1 MTSEF
6 SGMTL
11 IAGCGV
17 SGRAAARL
25 AARLGIPFALLDEQ
39 DNDSL
44 RAFAASLPKTP
55 EAVYF
60 GFRAQD
66 GLPRFERTVLS
77 PGFRAGNPVR
87 TKLAEVSG
95 RLVSELE
102 FALGSCGKPFVGIT
116 GTNGK
121 TTTTELTAKL
131 FRAAGVRAC
140 ACGNNGYAMSD
151 AAIDCLD
158 GKLDLPVVE
167 ISSFQLEIMPVPH
180 PAAAAVL
187 NLASDHIDRHGSM
200 EAYAAAKFKL
210 LGDPAS
216 ACVVNALVLNRFK
229 PAGPGQRLYTFSANP
244 PADFTLQ
251 NCFLSFRGHSIISV
265 EKLGL
270 KGVHNLEN
278 ALAALA
284 LLASVQG
291 EDAVFDSAVIDA
303 LAKFESGP
311 HRLEHFLSEADVQY
325 INDSKAT
332 NPHAVN
338 AALAAVGGDRNVV
351 ILLGGLDKAMD
362 FEELAP
368 SLKYL
373 KHAVVFGSC
382 GQKIAAYLGKNSVP
396 FSMCETF
403 PQAVEKAVAAASS
416 GDIVLLSPAT
426 ASMDMFRDYKDRGDQ
441 FKSLCRK
448 FATQKIIRMEQT
460 AKQRV

>member
-1 MTSEF
+1 MTNEF

-55 EAVYF
+55 KALYF

-66 GLPRFERTVLS
+66 ALPRFERTVLS
-77 PGFRAGNPVR
+77 PGFRTGNPVR
-87 TKLAEVSG
+87 AKLAEVSD
-95 RLVSELE
+95 RLVGELE
-102 FALGSCGKPFVGIT
+102 FALESCGKNFVGIT

-121 TTTTELTAKL
+121 TTTTELTAEL

-210 LGDPAS
+210 LGDPRAV
-216 ACVVNALVLNRFK
+216 CVVNSLILDRFK
-229 PAGPGQRLYTFSANP
+229 PPAPGQKLYTFSANL
-244 PADFTLQ
+244 PADFTLRDGV
-251 NCFLSFRGHSIISV
+251 LVFRGKPVMPSAS
-265 EKLGL
+265 LAL

-284 LLASVQG
+284 LLAAVQG
-291 EDAVFDSAVIDA
+291 EDAVFDPAVSDA

-311 HRLEHFLSEADVQY
+311 HRLERFLTADGVQY

-338 AALAAVGGDRNVV
+338 AALAAVGGNHNVV
-351 ILLGGLDKAMD
+351 ILLGGLDKDMD
-362 FEELAP
+362 FGELAP

-373 KHAVVFGSC
+373 KRAVVFGSC
-382 GQKIAAYLGKNSVP
+382 GQKIAAYLEKNAVP
-396 FSMCETF
+396 FSMCAAF
-403 PQAVEKAVAAASS
+403 PEAVEKAVAAASS
-416 GDIVLLSPAT
+416 GDVVLLSPAT
-426 ASMDMFRDYKDRGDQ
+426 ASMDMFRDYRDRGDQ
-441 FKSLCRK
+441 FKDLCRK
-448 FATQKIIRMEQT
+448 FALPEDAAMEQT
-460 AKQRV
+460 AKPLV

>member
-1 MTSEF
+1 MTSDCY
-6 SGMTL
+6 GTTL
-11 IAGCGV
+11 VAGCGV

-44 RAFAASLPKTP
+44 REFADSLPKRP

-60 GFRAQD
+60 GFRPKD
-66 GLPRFERTVLS
+66 DLPRFGRTILS

-87 TKLAEVSG
+87 KKLAEVSG
-95 RLVSELE
+95 QLVSELE
-102 FALGSCGKPFVGIT
+102 FALDSCGKPFVGIT

-121 TTTTELTAKL
+121 TTTTELTAEL

-180 PAAAAVL
+180 PVAAAVL

-210 LGDPAS
+210 TGDPSA
-216 ACVVNALVLNRFK
+216 ACVVNALIRDRFR
-229 PAGPGQRLYTFSANP
+229 PADGQRCYTFSAGL
-244 PADFTLQ
+244 PADFAEKDSVLT
-251 NCFLSFRGHSIISV
+251 FRGRAVISA
-265 EKLGL
+265 EKLAL

-284 LLASVQG
+284 LLAAVRG
-291 EDAVFDSAVIDA
+291 EDAPFDPAVTDA

-311 HRLEHFLSEADVQY
+311 HRLERFLTANGVQY

-338 AALAAVGGDRNVV
+338 AALAAVGGDHNVV
-351 ILLGGLDKAMD
+351 ILLGGLDKDMD
-362 FEELAP
+362 FEELTP

-373 KHAVVFGSC
+373 RHAVVFGSC
-382 GQKIAAYLGKNSVP
+382 GPKIAGFLERNAVP
-396 FSMCETF
+396 FSRCEGF
-403 PQAVEKAVAAASS
+403 PDAVREAVLHARP
-416 GDIVLLSPAT
+416 GCVVLLSPAT
-426 ASMDMFRDYKDRGDQ
+426 ASMDMFRDYRDRGDQ
-441 FKSLCRK
+441 FKDLCRK
-448 FATQKIIRMEQT
+448 FALPADPGMEQT
-460 AKQRV
+460 AK

>member
-1 MTSEF
+1 MTDKPET
-6 SGMTL
+6 MTL

-44 RAFAASLPKTP
+44 RAFAASLPKQP

-66 GLPRFERTVLS
+66 ELPHFECTVLS

-87 TKLAEVSG
+87 AKLAEVSD
-95 RLVSELE
+95 RLVGELE
-102 FALGSCGKPFVGIT
+102 FALESCGKPFVGIT

-121 TTTTELTAKL
+121 TTTTELTAEL

-158 GKLDLPVVE
+158 GKLNLPVVE

-210 LGDPAS
+210 LGDPGAV
-216 ACVVNALVLNRFK
+216 CVVNALILDRFK
-229 PAGPGQRLYTFSANP
+229 PSAPGQKLYTFSANL
-244 PADFTLQ
+244 PADFTAQ
-251 NCFLSFRGHSIISV
+251 DGMLSFRGRAIV
-265 EKLGL
+265 TAERLAL

-291 EDAVFDSAVIDA
+291 EDAVFAPAVTDA

-311 HRLEHFLSEADVQY
+311 HRLERFLTSNGVQY

-338 AALAAVGGDRNVV
+338 AALASVGCDHNVV
-351 ILLGGLDKAMD
+351 ILLGGLDKDMD

-368 SLKYL
+368 SLKHL

-382 GQKIAAYLGKNSVP
+382 GQKIAAYLEQKSIP
-396 FSMCETF
+396 FSMCATF
-403 PQAVEKAVAAASS
+403 PEAVEKAVSAASS
-416 GDIVLLSPAT
+416 GDVVLLSPAT
-426 ASMDMFRDYKDRGDQ
+426 ASMDMFRDYRDRGDQ
-441 FKSLCRK
+441 FKALCRK
-448 FATQKIIRMEQT
+448 FAVPEKTDMEQT
-460 AKQRV
+460 AKPRV

>member
-1 MTSEF
+1 MKTEF
-6 SGMTL
+6 SGTLL

-25 AARLGIPFALLDEQ
+25 AARLGLPFALLDEQ

-44 RAFAASLPKTP
+44 RAFAASLPKQP
-55 EAVYF
+55 EAGYF

-66 GLPRFERTVLS
+66 ELPHFECTVLS

-87 TKLAEVSG
+87 AKLAAVSG

-121 TTTTELTAKL
+121 TTTTELTAEL

-210 LGDPAS
+210 LGDPA
-216 ACVVNALVLNRFK
+216 AVQVLNASIPARLRLA
-229 PAGPGQRLYTFSANP
+229 PAGDRLYTFSATL
-244 PADFTLQ
+244 PADFTVSDGV
-251 NCFLSFRGHSIISV
+251 LSFRGRPIV
-265 EKLGL
+265 PADKLAL
-270 KGVHNLEN
+270 KGVHNIEN
-278 ALAALA
+278 ALASLA
-284 LLASVQG
+284 LLAAVQG
-291 EDAVFDSAVIDA
+291 EDAAFLPAVADA
-303 LAKFESGP
+303 LASFESGP
-311 HRLEHFLSEADVQY
+311 HRLERFLTANGVQY

-338 AALAAVGGDRNVV
+338 AALEAVGGEHRVV
-351 ILLGGLDKAMD
+351 ILLGGLDKSMD
-362 FEELAP
+362 FGELDP
-368 SLKYL
+368 ELHRL

-382 GQKIAAYLGKNSVP
+382 GPSIAGYLKSRGVP
-396 FSMCETF
+396 FTSRGTF
-403 PQAVEKAVAAASS
+403 PDAVKTAVSLAAP
-416 GDIVLLSPAT
+416 GDTVLLSPAT
-426 ASMDMFRDYKDRGDQ
+426 ASMDMFRDYRDRGDQ
-441 FKSLCRK
+441 FKALCGK
-448 FATQKIIRMEQT
+448 FAASANSMEQT
-460 AKQRV
+460 AK

>member
-1 MTSEF
+1 MNDKPES
-6 SGMTL
+6 MIL

-25 AARLGIPFALLDEQ
+25 AARLDFPFALLDEQ

-44 RAFAASLPKTP
+44 RAFAASLAKPP

-60 GFRAQD
+60 GSRAQD
-66 GLPRFERTVLS
+66 ELPRFERTVLS

-87 TKLAEVSG
+87 EKLAAVSG
-95 RLVSELE
+95 RLLGELE
-102 FALGSCGKPFVGIT
+102 FALDSCGKPFVGIT

-121 TTTTELTAKL
+121 TTTTELTAEL

-180 PAAAAVL
+180 PAVAAVL

-200 EAYAAAKFKL
+200 DAYAAAKFKL
-210 LGDPAS
+210 LGAPET
-216 ACVVNALVLNRFK
+216 ACVVNSLILDRFRRST
-229 PAGPGQRLYTFSANP
+229 GPDRHLFTFSACA
-244 PADFTLQ
+244 PADFSVRDGALT
-251 NCFLSFRGHSIISV
+251 FRGRSIISIGS
-265 EKLGL
+265 LAL
-270 KGVHNLEN
+270 KGVHNQEN

-284 LLASVQG
+284 LLASVCG
-291 EDAVFDSAVIDA
+291 EDAVFSQAVTDA

-311 HRLEHFLSEADVQY
+311 HRLERFLNADGIQY

-338 AALAAVGGDRNVV
+338 AALAAAGGDHNVV

-382 GQKIAAYLGKNSVP
+382 GQKIAGFLEGNGVP
-396 FSMCETF
+396 FSMCGSF
-403 PQAVEKAVAAASS
+403 PEAVEKAVSCASS
-416 GDIVLLSPAT
+416 GDVVLLSPAT
-426 ASMDMFRDYKDRGDQ
+426 ASMDMFRDYRDRGDQ

-448 FATQKIIRMEQT
+448 FAVRKDTAMEQT
-460 AKQRV
+460 AK

>member
-1 MTSEF
+1 MTSQQKD
-6 SGMTL
+6 GTL
-11 IAGCGV
+11 LVAGCGV

-25 AARLGIPFALLDEQ
+25 AARLDIPFSLLDEQ

-44 RAFAASLPKTP
+44 RTFAASLPKQP
-55 EAVYF
+55 EKLYF

-66 GLPRFERTVLS
+66 ELPRFGRTVLS

-87 TKLAEVSG
+87 TKLAECSG
-95 RLVSELE
+95 RLMGELE
-102 FALGSCGKPFVGIT
+102 FALESCGRPFVGIT

-121 TTTTELTAKL
+121 TTTTELTAEL
-131 FRAAGVRAC
+131 FRAAGVQAC

-158 GKLDLPVVE
+158 GRLDLPVVE
-167 ISSFQLEIMPVPH
+167 TSSFQLEFMPVPH

-210 LGDPAS
+210 LGDPS
-216 ACVVNALVLNRFK
+216 AVCVVNANILDRFV
-229 PAGPGQRLYTFSANP
+229 PAPGQKFYTFSAGL
-244 PADFTLQ
+244 PADFSMLDGALVFHGKTL
-251 NCFLSFRGHSIISV
+251 LPAGD
-265 EKLGL
+265 LAL
-270 KGVHNLEN
+270 KGAHNLEN

-284 LLASVQG
+284 LLAAIKG
-291 EDAVFDSAVIDA
+291 EDAPFLPAVTGA
-303 LAKFESGP
+303 LTKFESGP
-311 HRLEHFLSEADVQY
+311 HRLERFLTADGVQY

-351 ILLGGLDKAMD
+351 ILLGGLDKDMD
-362 FEELAP
+362 FAELAP

-382 GQKIAAYLGKNSVP
+382 GQKIAGYLEKSAVP
-396 FSMCETF
+396 FSMCGSF
-403 PQAVEKAVAAASS
+403 QDAVGKAVSCAAA
-416 GDIVLLSPAT
+416 GDVVLLSPAT
-426 ASMDMFRDYKDRGDQ
+426 ASMDMFRDYRDRGDQ
-441 FKSLCRK
+441 FKDLCRK
-448 FATQKIIRMEQT
+448 FASARQSVEQT
-460 AKQRV
+460 AK

>member
-1 MTSEF
+1 MISELPV
-6 SGMTL
+6 MTL

-44 RAFAASLPKTP
+44 RTFATSLPKQP

-60 GFRAQD
+60 GFHAQD
-66 GLPRFERTVLS
+66 ELPHFERTVLS

-87 TKLAEVSG
+87 AKLAGVSG
-95 RLVSELE
+95 HLVSELE
-102 FALGSCGKPFVGIT
+102 FALGACGKPFVGIT

-121 TTTTELTAKL
+121 TTTTELAAEL

-200 EAYAAAKFKL
+200 DAYAAAKFKL
-210 LGDPAS
+210 LGDPAAS
-216 ACVVNALVLNRFK
+216 CVVNSLILDRFK
-229 PAGPGQRLYTFSANP
+229 PADPEQKLYTFSANP
-244 PADFTLQ
+244 PADFTMQ
-251 NCFLSFRGHSIISV
+251 NGFLSFRGHSIISV

-270 KGVHNLEN
+270 KGVHNIEN

-284 LLASVQG
+284 LLASVRG
-291 EDAVFDSAVIDA
+291 EDAVFDPAVTEA

-311 HRLEHFLSEADVQY
+311 HRLERFLSADGVQY

-338 AALAAVGGDRNVV
+338 AALAAVGGDHNVV

-368 SLKYL
+368 SLKHL

-382 GQKIAAYLGKNSVP
+382 GQKIAAYLEKKSVL

-403 PQAVEKAVAAASS
+403 PEAVEKAVAAASS

-441 FKSLCRK
+441 FKILCRK
-448 FATQKIIRMEQT
+448 FAERKKDSMEQT
-460 AKQRV
+460 AKPRV

>member
-1 MTSEF
+1 MTDTTN
-6 SGMTL
+6 GMTL

-44 RAFAASLPKTP
+44 RAFAASLPKPP

-60 GFRAQD
+60 GFHAQD
-66 GLPRFERTVLS
+66 TLPRFERTVLS

-87 TKLAEVSG
+87 AKLAGHSD
-95 RLVSELE
+95 RLLGELE
-102 FALGSCGKPFVGIT
+102 FALDSCGKPFVGIT

-121 TTTTELTAKL
+121 TTTTELTAEL
-131 FRAAGVRAC
+131 FRAAGIRAC

-158 GKLDLPVVE
+158 GKLDLPIVE
-167 ISSFQLEIMPVPH
+167 ISSFQLELMPVPH
-180 PAAAAVL
+180 PATAAVL

-200 EAYAAAKFKL
+200 DAYAAAKFKL
-210 LGDPAS
+210 LGDPA
-216 ACVVNALVLNRFK
+216 AVCVVNSCIRDRFH
-229 PAGPGQRLYTFSANP
+229 PAGAGQKLFTFSAGM
-244 PADFTLQ
+244 PADFSVRDGALA
-251 NCFLSFRGHSIISV
+251 FRGRPVIPV
-265 EKLGL
+265 EKLAL
-270 KGVHNLEN
+270 KGIHNQEN

-284 LLASVQG
+284 LLAAIRG
-291 EDAVFDSAVIDA
+291 EDVIFNPAVMDA

-311 HRLEHFLSEADVQY
+311 HRLERFLTADSVQY

-338 AALAAVGGDRNVV
+338 AALAAVGGNRNVV

-382 GQKIAAYLGKNSVP
+382 GQKIAAYLEKNAVP
-396 FSMCETF
+396 FSLCGSF
-403 PQAVEKAVAAASS
+403 PEAVGKAVSCASP
-416 GDIVLLSPAT
+416 GDVVLLSPAT

-441 FKSLCRK
+441 FKTLCRK
-448 FATQKIIRMEQT
+448 FATRKDTAMEQT
-460 AKQRV
+460 AK

>member
-1 MTSEF
+1 MTSDCN
-6 SGMTL
+6 GITTL
-11 IAGCGV
+11 VAGCGV

-44 RAFAASLPKTP
+44 REFADSLPKRP

-60 GFRAQD
+60 GFRAQND
-66 GLPRFERTVLS
+66 LPRFGRTVLS

-87 TKLAEVSG
+87 RKLAEVSG
-95 RLVSELE
+95 QLVSELE
-102 FALGSCGKPFVGIT
+102 FALDSCGKPFVGIT

-121 TTTTELTAKL
+121 TTTTELTAEL

-180 PAAAAVL
+180 PVAAAVL

-210 LGDPAS
+210 LGDPSA
-216 ACVVNALVLNRFK
+216 ACVVNELIRDRFR
-229 PAGPGQRLYTFSANP
+229 PAAGQKFYTFSAGL
-244 PADFTLQ
+244 PADFAVKDGIL
-251 NCFLSFRGHSIISV
+251 NFRDRAVIPA
-265 EKLGL
+265 EDLAL

-284 LLASVQG
+284 LLTAVRG
-291 EDAVFDSAVIDA
+291 EDAPFAPAVTDA
-303 LAKFESGP
+303 LARFESGP
-311 HRLEHFLSEADVQY
+311 HRLERFLTANGVQY
-325 INDSKAT
+325 VNDSKAT

-338 AALAAVGGDRNVV
+338 AALAAVGGDHNVV
-351 ILLGGLDKAMD
+351 ILLGGLDKDMD

-373 KHAVVFGSC
+373 RHAVVFGSC
-382 GQKIAAYLGKNSVP
+382 GPKIAGFLEKYAVP
-396 FSMCETF
+396 FSRCECF
-403 PQAVEKAVAAASS
+403 PDAVREAVLHAVPGSV
-416 GDIVLLSPAT
+416 VLLSPAT
-426 ASMDMFRDYKDRGDQ
+426 ASMDMFRDYRDRGDR
-441 FKSLCRK
+441 FKDLCRK
-448 FATQKIIRMEQT
+448 FALPADPCMEQT
-460 AKQRV
+460 AK

>member
-1 MTSEF
+1 MTEKP
-6 SGMTL
+6 GLTL

-44 RAFAASLPKTP
+44 RAFAASLPKPP

-66 GLPRFERTVLS
+66 DLPRFERTVLS
-77 PGFRAGNPVR
+77 PGFRAANPVR
-87 TKLAEVSG
+87 AKLEEVSG
-95 RLVSELE
+95 RLVGELE
-102 FALGSCGKPFVGIT
+102 FALGSCGRTFAGIT

-121 TTTTELTAKL
+121 TTTTELTAEL

-151 AAIDCLD
+151 ATIDCLD

-210 LGDPAS
+210 LGDPA
-216 ACVVNALVLNRFK
+216 AVCVVNALILDRFK
-229 PAGPGQRLYTFSANP
+229 PAPGQKLYTFSANM
-244 PADFTLQ
+244 PADFTVQ
-251 NCFLSFRGHSIISV
+251 DGSLSFRGRAVVPV
-265 EKLGL
+265 EKLAL

-284 LLASVQG
+284 LLAAVQG
-291 EDAVFDSAVIDA
+291 GDAPFDPAVMDA

-311 HRLEHFLSEADVQY
+311 HRLERFLTANGVQY

-338 AALAAVGGDRNVV
+338 AALAAVGGDRNVI
-351 ILLGGLDKAMD
+351 ILLGGLDKDMD
-362 FEELAP
+362 FGELAP
-368 SLKYL
+368 SLKHL
-373 KHAVVFGSC
+373 KRAIVFGSC
-382 GQKIAAYLGKNSVP
+382 SQKIAAYLERNAVP
-396 FSMCETF
+396 FSPCGTF
-403 PQAVEKAVAAASS
+403 PEAVETAVSCAVP
-416 GDIVLLSPAT
+416 GDVVLLSPAT
-426 ASMDMFRDYKDRGDQ
+426 ASMDMFRDYRDRGDQ

-448 FATQKIIRMEQT
+448 FAAPEKDDMEQN

>member
-11 IAGCGV
+11 VAGCGV

-44 RAFAASLPKTP
+44 RTFAASLPKRP
-55 EAVYF
+55 ESIYF

-66 GLPRFERTVLS
+66 ELPRFERTVLS

-87 TKLAEVSG
+87 AKLADVSA

-102 FALGSCGKPFVGIT
+102 FALDACGKPFVGIT

-151 AAIDCLD
+151 TAIDCLD

-167 ISSFQLEIMPVPH
+167 ISSFQLELMPVPH

-200 EAYAAAKFKL
+200 DAYAAAKFKL
-210 LGDPAS
+210 LGDPA
-216 ACVVNALVLNRFK
+216 AVCVVNALIRDRFK
-229 PAGPGQRLYTFSANP
+229 PAAPGQRLYTFSANL
-244 PADFTLQ
+244 PADFTVRDGAPA
-251 NCFLSFRGHSIISV
+251 FRGRTIV
-265 EKLGL
+265 PADRLAL
-270 KGVHNLEN
+270 KGIHNLEN

-284 LLASVQG
+284 LLAAVQG
-291 EDAVFDSAVIDA
+291 EDAVFEPAVADA

-311 HRLEHFLSEADVQY
+311 HRLERFLTANGVQY

-362 FEELAP
+362 FEELAS
-368 SLKYL
+368 SLKHL

-382 GQKIAAYLGKNSVP
+382 GRKIADFLEKNAMP

-403 PQAVEKAVAAASS
+403 PEAVEKAVACAGS
-416 GDIVLLSPAT
+416 GDVVLLSPAT
-426 ASMDMFRDYKDRGDQ
+426 ASMDMFRDYRDRGDQ
-441 FKSLCRK
+441 FKDLCRK
-448 FATQKIIRMEQT
+448 FSSGASSMEQT
-460 AKQRV
+460 AK

>member
-1 MTSEF
+1 MTSDCN
-6 SGMTL
+6 GATTL
-11 IAGCGV
+11 VAGCGV

-44 RAFAASLPKTP
+44 REFADSLPKRP

-66 GLPRFERTVLS
+66 DLPRFGRTVLS

-87 TKLAEVSG
+87 KKLAEVSG
-95 RLVSELE
+95 QLVSELD
-102 FALGSCGKPFVGIT
+102 FALDFCGRPFVGIT

-121 TTTTELTAKL
+121 TTTTELTAEL

-180 PAAAAVL
+180 PVAAVVL

-210 LGDPAS
+210 TGDPSA
-216 ACVVNALVLNRFK
+216 ACVVNALIRDRFR
-229 PAGPGQRLYTFSANP
+229 PAAGQKVYTFSAGL
-244 PADFTLQ
+244 PADFTVKDGILT
-251 NCFLSFRGHSIISV
+251 FRGRTVIPAAD
-265 EKLGL
+265 LAL

-284 LLASVQG
+284 LLAAVKG
-291 EDAVFDSAVIDA
+291 EDAPFDPAVTEA
-303 LAKFESGP
+303 LARFESGP
-311 HRLEHFLSEADVQY
+311 HRLERFLTADGVQY

-338 AALAAVGGDRNVV
+338 AALAAVGGDHNVV
-351 ILLGGLDKAMD
+351 ILLGGLDKDMD

-373 KHAVVFGSC
+373 RHAVVFGSC
-382 GQKIAAYLGKNSVP
+382 GPKIAGFLEKNVVP
-396 FSMCETF
+396 FSRCESF
-403 PQAVEKAVAAASS
+403 PDAVREAVLHACPGSV
-416 GDIVLLSPAT
+416 VLLSPAT
-426 ASMDMFRDYKDRGDQ
+426 ASMDMFRDYRDRGDR
-441 FKSLCRK
+441 FKDLCRK
-448 FATQKIIRMEQT
+448 FALPADPGMEQT
-460 AKQRV
+460 AK

>member
-1 MTSEF
+1 MINELA
-6 SGMTL
+6 GMTL
-11 IAGCGV
+11 VAGCGV

-44 RAFAASLPKTP
+44 RTFAASLPKQP

-66 GLPRFERTVLS
+66 ELPRFECTVLS

-87 TKLAEVSG
+87 TKLTEVSDH
-95 RLVSELE
+95 LVSELE
-102 FALGSCGKPFVGIT
+102 FALVACGKPFVGIT

-121 TTTTELTAKL
+121 TTTTELTAEL
-131 FRAAGVRAC
+131 FRAAGIRAC

-200 EAYAAAKFKL
+200 DAYAAAKFKL
-210 LGDPAS
+210 LGDPA
-216 ACVVNALVLNRFK
+216 AKCVVNSLILDRFQ
-229 PAGPGQRLYTFSANP
+229 PAGPEQKLYTFSANL
-244 PADFTLQ
+244 PADFTVRNGSL
-251 NCFLSFRGHSIISV
+251 CFRERSIIST
-265 EKLGL
+265 EKMAL
-270 KGVHNLEN
+270 KGVHNIEN

-284 LLASVQG
+284 LLASVRG
-291 EDAVFDSAVIDA
+291 EDAVFDPAVTEA

-311 HRLEHFLSEADVQY
+311 HRLERFLTADGVQY

-338 AALAAVGGDRNVV
+338 AALAAAGGDRNVV

-368 SLKYL
+368 SLKHL

-382 GQKIAAYLGKNSVP
+382 GQKIASYLEKNAVP
-396 FSMCETF
+396 LSMCETF
-403 PQAVEKAVAAASS
+403 PEAVEKAVAAASS
-416 GDIVLLSPAT
+416 GDVVLLSPAT
-426 ASMDMFRDYKDRGDQ
+426 ASMDMFRDYRDRGDQ

-448 FATQKIIRMEQT
+448 FAERKKDSMEQT
-460 AKQRV
+460 AKPRV

>member
-1 MTSEF
+1 MTSEP
-6 SGMTL
+6 GDGTIL
-11 IAGCGV
+11 VAGCGV
-17 SGRAAARL
+17 SGRAAAGL
-25 AARLGIPFALLDEQ
+25 AARLGLPFALLDEQ

-44 RAFAASLPKTP
+44 RAFAESLPKRP

-60 GFRAQD
+60 GFRPQNE
-66 GLPRFERTVLS
+66 LPRFARTVLS

-87 TKLAEVSG
+87 AKLAAVSG

-102 FALGSCGKPFVGIT
+102 FALEACGRPFVGIT

-121 TTTTELTAKL
+121 TTTTELTAEL
-131 FRAAGVRAC
+131 FRAAGTRAC

-158 GKLDLPVVE
+158 GKIDLPVVE

-210 LGDPAS
+210 LGDPSA
-216 ACVVNALVLNRFK
+216 ACVLNALVRDRFR
-229 PAGPGQRLYTFSANP
+229 PASDSQRIYTFSANP
-244 PADFTLQ
+244 PADFTVEDGILT
-251 NCFLSFRGHSIISV
+251 FRGRPVIPV
-265 EKLGL
+265 ANLGL
-270 KGVHNLEN
+270 KGAHNIEN

-284 LLASVQG
+284 LLAAVEG
-291 EDAVFDSAVIDA
+291 EDAPFLPAVKDA
-303 LAKFESGP
+303 LAGFRSGP
-311 HRLEHFLSEADVQY
+311 HRLERFLTAGGVQY

-351 ILLGGLDKAMD
+351 ILLGGLDKDMD
-362 FEELAP
+362 FAELAP
-368 SLKYL
+368 SLKHL
-373 KHAVVFGSC
+373 KHAVVFGAC
-382 GQKIAAYLGKNSVP
+382 GQKIASYLEKNGVP
-396 FSMCETF
+396 FSVSGSF
-403 PQAVEKAVAAASS
+403 PEAVENAVACASP

-426 ASMDMFRDYKDRGDQ
+426 ASMDMFRDYRDRGDR
-441 FKSLCRK
+441 FKELCLK
-448 FATQKIIRMEQT
+448 FAARKNSGMEQT
-460 AKQRV
+460 GK

>member
-1 MTSEF
+1 MTSEL

-44 RAFAASLPKTP
+44 RTFAASLPRQP
-55 EAVYF
+55 EAVFF

-66 GLPRFERTVLS
+66 ELPHFERTFLS

-87 TKLAEVSG
+87 AKLAEVSD
-95 RLVSELE
+95 RLVGELE

-121 TTTTELTAKL
+121 TTTTELTAEL

-210 LGDPAS
+210 LGDPA
-216 ACVVNALVLNRFK
+216 AKCVMNTLILDRFK
-229 PAGPGQRLYTFSANP
+229 PAGPEQKLYTFSANP
-244 PADFTLQ
+244 PADFTL
-251 NCFLSFRGHSIISV
+251 LDGSLTFRGRAIIPID
-265 EKLGL
+265 KLAL
-270 KGVHNLEN
+270 KGTHNLEN

-284 LLASVQG
+284 LLASVRG
-291 EDAVFDSAVIDA
+291 EDAVFDPAVTDA

-311 HRLEHFLSEADVQY
+311 HRLERFLTAGCVQY

-382 GQKIAAYLGKNSVP
+382 GQKIAAYLEKNSVP

-403 PQAVEKAVAAASS
+403 PEAVEKAVNAASS
-416 GDIVLLSPAT
+416 GDVVLLSPAT

-441 FKSLCRK
+441 FKDLCRK
-448 FATQKIIRMEQT
+448 FALPGDSSMEQT
-460 AKQRV
+460 AKVRV

>member
-1 MTSEF
+1 MTSEP

-39 DNDSL
+39 DNDSM
-44 RAFAASLPKTP
+44 RTFAASLPKQP
-55 EAVYF
+55 EAVFF

-66 GLPRFERTVLS
+66 TLPQFERTVLS

-87 TKLAEVSG
+87 AKLAEVSD
-95 RLVSELE
+95 RLVGELE
-102 FALGSCGKPFVGIT
+102 FALESCGKPFVGIT

-121 TTTTELTAKL
+121 TTTTELTAEL

-158 GKLDLPVVE
+158 GKLDLPIVE

-210 LGDPAS
+210 LGDPA
-216 ACVVNALVLNRFK
+216 AVCVVNSLILDRFQ
-229 PAGPGQRLYTFSANP
+229 PAAPGQKHYTFSANP
-244 PADFTLQ
+244 PADFTVQ
-251 NCFLSFRGHSIISV
+251 NGTLVFREKAIIPVDS
-265 EKLGL
+265 LAL

-291 EDAVFDSAVIDA
+291 EDAVFDPAVTDA

-311 HRLEHFLSEADVQY
+311 HRLERFLTADGVQY

-338 AALAAVGGDRNVV
+338 AALAAVGGEHNVV
-351 ILLGGLDKAMD
+351 ILLGGLDKDMD

-368 SLKYL
+368 SLKHL
-373 KHAVVFGSC
+373 RHAVVFGSC
-382 GQKIAAYLGKNSVP
+382 GQKIASYLEKNAIP
-396 FSMCETF
+396 FSMCAAF
-403 PQAVEKAVAAASS
+403 PDAVEKAVAAASS

-426 ASMDMFRDYKDRGDQ
+426 ASMDMFRDYRDRGDQ
-441 FKSLCRK
+441 FKALCRK
-448 FATQKIIRMEQT
+448 FALPADSAMEQT

>member
-39 DNDSL
+39 DSDSL
-44 RAFAASLPKTP
+44 RAFAASLPKRP

-121 TTTTELTAKL
+121 TTTTELTAEL

-210 LGDPAS
+210 LGAPATV
-216 ACVVNALVLNRFK
+216 CVVNSLVRDRFK
-229 PAGPGQRLYTFSANP
+229 PAAPEQKIYTFSADL
-244 PADFTLQ
+244 PADFTVRDGA
-251 NCFLSFRGHSIISV
+251 LSFRGRAIV
-265 EKLGL
+265 PVAKLAL

-284 LLASVQG
+284 LLASVRG
-291 EDAVFDSAVIDA
+291 EDSIFDPAVTDA

-311 HRLEHFLSEADVQY
+311 HRLERFLTADGVQY

-368 SLKYL
+368 SLKHL

-382 GQKIAAYLGKNSVP
+382 GQKIAAYLEKNAVP

-403 PQAVEKAVAAASS
+403 PEAVETAVSCAAP
-416 GDIVLLSPAT
+416 GDVVLLSPAT
-426 ASMDMFRDYKDRGDQ
+426 ASMDMFRDYRDRGDQ
-441 FKSLCRK
+441 FKTLCRK
-448 FATQKIIRMEQT
+448 FAAHGDAAMEQT
-460 AKQRV
+460 AK

>member
-1 MTSEF
+1 MTNDLS
-6 SGMTL
+6 SAADTVL
-11 IAGCGV
+11 VAGCGV

-25 AARLGIPFALLDEQ
+25 AARLGLPFALLDEQ

-44 RAFAASLPKTP
+44 RAFAASLPKRP

-60 GFRAQD
+60 GFRPQD
-66 GLPRFERTVLS
+66 ALPRFGRTVLS

-87 TKLAEVSG
+87 KKLAEVSG
-95 RLVSELE
+95 QLISELE
-102 FALGSCGKPFVGIT
+102 FALDSCGKPFVGIT

-121 TTTTELTAKL
+121 TTTTELTAEL

-151 AAIDCLD
+151 AAIDCFD

-167 ISSFQLEIMPVPH
+167 ISSFQLEIMPVSH

-210 LGDPAS
+210 LGDPAA
-216 ACVVNALVLNRFK
+216 ACVVNALIRDRFR
-229 PAGPGQRLYTFSANP
+229 PAAGQKFYTFSAGLTVDLTVSGG
-244 PADFTLQ
+244 ALT
-251 NCFLSFRGHSIISV
+251 FRGRAVVPV
-265 EKLGL
+265 EKLAL
-270 KGVHNLEN
+270 KGIHNLEN

-284 LLASVQG
+284 LLAAVRG
-291 EDAVFDSAVIDA
+291 EVAVFDPAVTDA

-311 HRLEHFLSEADVQY
+311 HRLERFLTANGIQY

-351 ILLGGLDKAMD
+351 ILLGGLDKDMD
-362 FEELAP
+362 FRELVP

-373 KHAVVFGSC
+373 RHAVVFGSC
-382 GQKIAAYLGKNSVP
+382 GPKIAAFLEENTVP
-396 FSMCETF
+396 FSVCGNF
-403 PQAVEKAVAAASS
+403 PDAVREAVSRAVP
-416 GDIVLLSPAT
+416 GDVVLLSPAT
-426 ASMDMFRDYKDRGDQ
+426 ASMDMFRDYRDRGDQ
-441 FKSLCRK
+441 FKDLCRK
-448 FATQKIIRMEQT
+448 FAAATDSPMEQT
-460 AKQRV
+460 AK

>member
-11 IAGCGV
+11 VAGCGV

-44 RAFAASLPKTP
+44 RAFAASLPKPP

-66 GLPRFERTVLS
+66 ALPRFGRTVLS

-87 TKLAEVSG
+87 AKLAEVSG
-95 RLVSELE
+95 RLVGELE
-102 FALGSCGKPFVGIT
+102 FALESCGKPFVGIT

-121 TTTTELTAKL
+121 TTTTELTAEL

-210 LGDPAS
+210 LGDPA
-216 ACVVNALVLNRFK
+216 AVCVVNSLILDRFK
-229 PAGPGQRLYTFSANP
+229 PATGQKLYTFSANL
-244 PADFTLQ
+244 PADFTVREGALA
-251 NCFLSFRGHSIISV
+251 FRGKMIVSV
-265 EKLGL
+265 EKLAL
-270 KGVHNLEN
+270 KGVHNVEN

-284 LLASVQG
+284 LLAAVQG
-291 EDAVFDSAVIDA
+291 EDAVFDSAVADA
-303 LAKFESGP
+303 LAKYESGP
-311 HRLEHFLSEADVQY
+311 HRLERFLTANGVQF

-338 AALAAVGGDRNVV
+338 AALAAVGGEHNVV
-351 ILLGGLDKAMD
+351 ILLGGLDKDMD

-368 SLKYL
+368 SLKHL
-373 KHAVVFGSC
+373 KHAIVFGSC
-382 GQKIAAYLGKNSVP
+382 GQKIAAYLEKNAVP
-396 FSMCETF
+396 FSLCATF
-403 PQAVEKAVAAASS
+403 PEAVEKAVGAASS
-416 GDIVLLSPAT
+416 GDVVLLSPAT
-426 ASMDMFRDYKDRGDQ
+426 ASMDMFRDYRDRGDQ
-441 FKSLCRK
+441 FKALCRK
-448 FATQKIIRMEQT
+448 FAAPGDTGMEQT
-460 AKQRV
+460 AKPRV

>member
-11 IAGCGV
+11 VAGCGV

-44 RAFAASLPKTP
+44 RAFAASLPKPP

-66 GLPRFERTVLS
+66 ALPRFGRTVLS

-87 TKLAEVSG
+87 AKLAEVSG
-95 RLVSELE
+95 RLVGELE
-102 FALGSCGKPFVGIT
+102 FALESCGKPFVGIT

-121 TTTTELTAKL
+121 TTTTELTAEL

-158 GKLDLPVVE
+158 GKLDFPVVE

-187 NLASDHIDRHGSM
+187 NLASDHIDRHGSI

-210 LGDPAS
+210 LGDPA
-216 ACVVNALVLNRFK
+216 AVCVVNALVRDRFNH
-229 PAGPGQRLYTFSANP
+229 APGQNLYTFSAKM
-244 PADFTLQ
+244 PADFTVRDG
-251 NCFLSFRGHSIISV
+251 CLSFRGRTVIPA
-265 EKLGL
+265 EKIAL
-270 KGVHNLEN
+270 KGTHNLEN

-284 LLASVQG
+284 LLAAVQG
-291 EDAVFDSAVIDA
+291 ESAPFDPAVTNA

-311 HRLEHFLSEADVQY
+311 HRLERFLTANGIQY

-338 AALAAVGGDRNVV
+338 AALAAVGGDRNVI
-351 ILLGGLDKAMD
+351 ILLGGLDKDMD
-362 FEELAP
+362 FGELAP

-373 KHAVVFGSC
+373 KCAVVFGSC
-382 GQKIAAYLGKNSVP
+382 GQKIAAYLERHAVP
-396 FSMCETF
+396 FFPCKTF
-403 PQAVEKAVAAASS
+403 PEAVEKAVSCAAP
-416 GDIVLLSPAT
+416 GDVVLLSPAT
-426 ASMDMFRDYKDRGDQ
+426 ASMDMFRDYRDRGDQ
-441 FKSLCRK
+441 FKTLCRK
-448 FATQKIIRMEQT
+448 FAARGDDDMEQN

>member
-1 MTSEF
+1 MTDAES
-6 SGMTL
+6 SMTL

-44 RAFAASLPKTP
+44 RAFAASLPKP
-55 EAVYF
+55 PAAVYF

-66 GLPRFERTVLS
+66 ELPAFGRVVLS

-87 TKLAEVSG
+87 AKLAAVSG
-95 RLVSELE
+95 HLMGELE

-121 TTTTELTAKL
+121 TTTTELTAEL

-167 ISSFQLEIMPVPH
+167 ISSFQLEVMPVPH
-180 PAAAAVL
+180 PVAAAVL
-187 NLASDHIDRHGSM
+187 NIASDHIDRHGSM

-210 LGDPAS
+210 LGDPA
-216 ACVVNALVLNRFK
+216 AVCVVNSLIRNRFQS
-229 PAGPGQRLYTFSANP
+229 AGPEQIIYTFSAGL
-244 PADFTLQ
+244 PADFTVRDGVLA
-251 NCFLSFRGHSIISV
+251 FRGQAVIPV
-265 EKLGL
+265 ERLAL

-284 LLASVQG
+284 LLAAVRG
-291 EDAVFDSAVIDA
+291 EDAPFNPAVTDA

-311 HRLEHFLSEADVQY
+311 HRLEHFLTANGVRY

-338 AALAAVGGDRNVV
+338 AALAAAGGNGNVV
-351 ILLGGLDKAMD
+351 ILLGGLDKDMD

-368 SLKYL
+368 SLKCL
-373 KHAVVFGSC
+373 KHAVVFGAC
-382 GQKIAAYLGKNSVP
+382 GQKIAGYLEKNGVP
-396 FSMCETF
+396 FSMCGTF
-403 PQAVEKAVAAASS
+403 PDAVEKAVSCAAP
-416 GDIVLLSPAT
+416 GDVVLLSPAT
-426 ASMDMFRDYKDRGDQ
+426 ASMDMFRDYRDRGDQ

-448 FATQKIIRMEQT
+448 FAGPEEVPMEQT
-460 AKQRV
+460 AK

>member
-1 MTSEF
+1 MTSKNEN
-6 SGMTL
+6 GTL
-11 IAGCGV
+11 LVAGCGV

-25 AARLGIPFALLDEQ
+25 AARLGTPFALLDEQ

-44 RAFAASLPKTP
+44 RAFAGSLPKPP
-55 EAVYF
+55 EEVFF

-66 GLPRFERTVLS
+66 DLPRFGRTVLS

-87 TKLAEVSG
+87 AKLAAVSD

-102 FALGSCGKPFVGIT
+102 FALGSCGRPFIGIT

-121 TTTTELTAKL
+121 TTTTELTAEL

-167 ISSFQLEIMPVPH
+167 ISSFQLEFMPVPH

-210 LGDPAS
+210 LGDPA
-216 ACVVNALVLNRFK
+216 AVCVVNANILDRFT
-229 PAGPGQRLYTFSANP
+229 PAPGQKLYSFSAGQ
-244 PADFTLQ
+244 PADFSLKDGLLD
-251 NCFLSFRGHSIISV
+251 FRSKAILSA
-265 EKLGL
+265 EDLAL

-284 LLASVQG
+284 LLAAFKG
-291 EDAVFDSAVIDA
+291 EDAPFLPAVTDA

-311 HRLEHFLSEADVQY
+311 HRLECFLTEDGVRY

-351 ILLGGLDKAMD
+351 ILLGGLDKDMD
-362 FEELAP
+362 FAELAP
-368 SLKYL
+368 SLKHL

-382 GQKIAAYLGKNSVP
+382 GEKIAAYLGKNDVP
-396 FSMCETF
+396 FSMCGSF
-403 PQAVEKAVAAASS
+403 PEAVGKAVSCAAS

-426 ASMDMFRDYKDRGDQ
+426 ASMDMFRDYRDRGDQ
-441 FKSLCRK
+441 FKDLCRK
-448 FATQKIIRMEQT
+448 FAASRQSVEQT
-460 AKQRV
+460 AK

>member
-11 IAGCGV
+11 VAGCGV

-44 RAFAASLPKTP
+44 RAFAASLPKQP

-66 GLPRFERTVLS
+66 ALPRFKCTVLS

-87 TKLAEVSG
+87 AKLTEVSD
-95 RLVSELE
+95 RLVGELE
-102 FALGSCGKPFVGIT
+102 FALESCGKPFVGIT

-121 TTTTELTAKL
+121 TTTTELTAEL

-167 ISSFQLEIMPVPH
+167 ISSFQLELMPVPH

-210 LGDPAS
+210 LGDPA
-216 ACVVNALVLNRFK
+216 AVCVVNSLILDRFK
-229 PAGPGQRLYTFSANP
+229 PAGPEQKLFTFSSNL
-244 PADFTLQ
+244 PADFSVRNDELT
-251 NCFLSFRGHSIISV
+251 FRGRAV
-265 EKLGL
+265 VPVGRLAL

-284 LLASVQG
+284 LLAAVQG
-291 EDAVFDSAVIDA
+291 EDTVFESAVTDA

-311 HRLEHFLSEADVQY
+311 HRLERFLVANGVQY

-351 ILLGGLDKAMD
+351 ILLGGLDKDMD
-362 FEELAP
+362 FAELAP

-382 GQKIAAYLGKNSVP
+382 GQKIAAYLEKNAVP
-396 FSMCETF
+396 LSMCATF
-403 PQAVEKAVAAASS
+403 PEAVVKAVAAASS
-416 GDIVLLSPAT
+416 GDVVLLSPAT

-441 FKSLCRK
+441 FKTLCRK
-448 FATQKIIRMEQT
+448 FAAHGDDVMEQT
-460 AKQRV
+460 AKPRV

>member
-1 MTSEF
+1 MKNEF
-6 SGMTL
+6 SGTIL

-25 AARLGIPFALLDEQ
+25 AARLDLPFALLDEQ
-39 DNDSL
+39 DNESL
-44 RAFAASLPKTP
+44 RTFAASLPKQA

-66 GLPRFERTVLS
+66 GLPSFNCTVLS

-87 TKLAEVSG
+87 AKLAAVSG

-102 FALGSCGKPFVGIT
+102 FALGCCGKPFVGIT

-121 TTTTELTAKL
+121 TTTTELTAEL
-131 FRAAGVRAC
+131 FRAAGIRAC

-158 GKLDLPVVE
+158 GKLDLPIVE

-180 PAAAAVL
+180 PAATAVL

-210 LGDPAS
+210 LGDPS
-216 ACVVNALVLNRFK
+216 AVCVLNALIRDRFR
-229 PAGPGQRLYTFSANP
+229 PAGANQKIYTFSADR
-244 PADFTLQ
+244 PADFTVKDGMLT
-251 NCFLSFRGHSIISV
+251 FRDRAVVPAGD
-265 EKLGL
+265 LAL

-284 LLASVQG
+284 LLCAFRG
-291 EDAVFDSAVIDA
+291 EDAPFDPAVTNA

-311 HRLEHFLSEADVQY
+311 HRLERFLTAGGVQY

-351 ILLGGLDKAMD
+351 ILLGGLDKDMD

-368 SLKYL
+368 SLKHL
-373 KHAVVFGSC
+373 KHAIVFGTC
-382 GQKIAAYLGKNSVP
+382 GRKIAGYLEKADVP
-396 FSMCETF
+396 FSMCATF
-403 PQAVEKAVAAASS
+403 PEAVERAVACASS
-416 GDIVLLSPAT
+416 GDVVLLSPAT
-426 ASMDMFRDYKDRGDQ
+426 ASMDMFRDYRDRGDQ
-441 FKSLCRK
+441 FMDLCRK
-448 FATQKIIRMEQT
+448 FAGAASGMEQT
-460 AKQRV
+460 AK

>member
-39 DNDSL
+39 DNESL
-44 RAFAASLPKTP
+44 RAFAASLPKQP

-66 GLPRFERTVLS
+66 ELPRFERTVLS

-87 TKLAEVSG
+87 AKLAEVSG

-102 FALGSCGKPFVGIT
+102 FALNFCGKPFVGIT

-121 TTTTELTAKL
+121 TTTTELTAEL
-131 FRAAGVRAC
+131 FRAAGIRAC

-180 PAAAAVL
+180 PLAAAVL

-210 LGDPAS
+210 LGDPA
-216 ACVVNALVLNRFK
+216 AVCVVNSLILERFK
-229 PAGPGQRLYTFSANP
+229 TAAPEQQLYTFSANM
-244 PADFTLQ
+244 PADFTAQSGSL
-251 NCFLSFRGHSIISV
+251 CFRGRAIISI
-265 EKLGL
+265 ENLAL

-291 EDAVFDSAVIDA
+291 EDAVFDPAVTGA

-311 HRLEHFLSEADVQY
+311 HRLEHFLTANGVQY

-338 AALAAVGGDRNVV
+338 AALAAVGGDHNVV

-362 FEELAP
+362 FEELVP

-382 GQKIAAYLGKNSVP
+382 GQKIAAYLEKQTVP
-396 FSMCETF
+396 FSMSGTF
-403 PQAVEKAVAAASS
+403 PEAVEKAVSAASS

-441 FKSLCRK
+441 FKALCRK
-448 FATQKIIRMEQT
+448 FAARK
-460 AKQRV
+460 

>member
-1 MTSEF
+1 MTDTTN
-6 SGMTL
+6 GMTL

-44 RAFAASLPKTP
+44 RAFAASLPGKP
-55 EAVYF
+55 EAVFF
-60 GFRAQD
+60 GFHAQD
-66 GLPRFERTVLS
+66 ELPRFERTVLS

-87 TKLAEVSG
+87 AKLAERSD
-95 RLVSELE
+95 RLLGELE
-102 FALGSCGKPFVGIT
+102 FALDSCGKPFVGIT

-121 TTTTELTAKL
+121 TTTTELTAEL
-131 FRAAGVRAC
+131 FRAAGIRAC

-167 ISSFQLEIMPVPH
+167 ISSFQLELMPVPH

-200 EAYAAAKFKL
+200 DAYAAAKFKL
-210 LGDPAS
+210 LGDPA
-216 ACVVNALVLNRFK
+216 AVCVVNSCIRDRFH
-229 PAGPGQRLYTFSANP
+229 PAGAGQKLFTFSAGM
-244 PADFTLQ
+244 PADFSVRDGALA
-251 NCFLSFRGHSIISV
+251 FRGRTIIPV
-265 EKLGL
+265 EKLAL
-270 KGVHNLEN
+270 KGVHNQEN

-284 LLASVQG
+284 LLAAVRG
-291 EDAVFDSAVIDA
+291 EDAIFRPAVTDA

-311 HRLEHFLSEADVQY
+311 HRLERFLTADGIQY

-368 SLKYL
+368 SLKHL

-382 GQKIAAYLGKNSVP
+382 GQKIAAYLEKNAVP
-396 FSMCETF
+396 FSMCGSF
-403 PQAVEKAVAAASS
+403 PEAVGKAVSCASP
-416 GDIVLLSPAT
+416 GDVVLLSPAT
-426 ASMDMFRDYKDRGDQ
+426 ASMDMFRDYRDRGDQ
-441 FKSLCRK
+441 FKTLCRK
-448 FATQKIIRMEQT
+448 FAARKDPAMEQT
-460 AKQRV
+460 AK

>member
-1 MTSEF
+1 MTSEPNN
-6 SGMTL
+6 GTIL
-11 IAGCGV
+11 VAGCGV

-25 AARLGIPFALLDEQ
+25 AAGLALPFALLDEQ

-44 RAFAASLPKTP
+44 RAFAASLPKQP

-60 GFRAQD
+60 GFRPED
-66 GLPRFERTVLS
+66 DLSRFARTVLS

-87 TKLAEVSG
+87 AKLAAVSE

-102 FALGSCGKPFVGIT
+102 FALEACGRPFVGIT

-121 TTTTELTAKL
+121 TTTTELTAEL

-151 AAIDCLD
+151 AALDCLD
-158 GKLDLPVVE
+158 GKIDLPVVE

-180 PAAAAVL
+180 PVAAAVL

-210 LGDPAS
+210 LGDPSA
-216 ACVVNALVLNRFK
+216 ACVLNALVRDRFR
-229 PAGPGQRLYTFSANP
+229 PAADSQRIYTFSANF
-244 PADFTLQ
+244 PADLTVKDGVLTFHD
-251 NCFLSFRGHSIISV
+251 RAVIPAG
-265 EKLGL
+265 ELGL

-284 LLASVQG
+284 LLAAVEG
-291 EDAVFDSAVIDA
+291 EDAPFLPAVKNA
-303 LAKFESGP
+303 LAGFRSGP
-311 HRLEHFLSEADVQY
+311 HRLERFLTAGGVQY

-351 ILLGGLDKAMD
+351 ILLGGLDKDMD
-362 FEELAP
+362 FAELAP
-368 SLKYL
+368 SLKHL

-382 GQKIAAYLGKNSVP
+382 GQKIAAYLAGNGVP
-396 FSMCETF
+396 FSTCGSF
-403 PQAVEKAVAAASS
+403 PEAVGKAVSCASS
-416 GDIVLLSPAT
+416 GDVVLLSPAT
-426 ASMDMFRDYKDRGDQ
+426 ASMDMFRDYRDRGDQ
-441 FKSLCRK
+441 FKDLCRK
-448 FATQKIIRMEQT
+448 FVARTASGMEQT
-460 AKQRV
+460 GK

>member
-1 MTSEF
+1 MTNT
-6 SGMTL
+6 GKTTL

-17 SGRAAARL
+17 SGRAAAGL

-39 DNDSL
+39 DNNTL
-44 RAFAASLPKTP
+44 RAFAASLPKRP

-60 GFRAQD
+60 GFRPQD
-66 GLPRFERTVLS
+66 ELPRFERTVLS

-87 TKLAEVSG
+87 AKLAEVSG
-95 RLVSELE
+95 RIVGELE
-102 FALGSCGKPFVGIT
+102 FALDACGKPFVGIT

-121 TTTTELTAKL
+121 TTTTELTAEL

-167 ISSFQLEIMPVPH
+167 ISSFQLEVMPSPH
-180 PAAAAVL
+180 PVAAAVL

-210 LGDPAS
+210 LGDPS
-216 ACVVNALVLNRFK
+216 AVCVVNALIRDRFR
-229 PAGPGQRLYTFSANP
+229 PAAPGQRLYTFSANL
-244 PADFTLQ
+244 PADFTVRDGALT
-251 NCFLSFRGHSIISV
+251 FRGRAVIPA
-265 EKLGL
+265 ERLAL
-270 KGVHNLEN
+270 KGVHNQEN

-284 LLASVQG
+284 LLAAVQG
-291 EDAVFDSAVIDA
+291 EDAVFDSAVTDA
-303 LAKFESGP
+303 LAGFESGP
-311 HRLEHFLSEADVQY
+311 HRLERFLTADGVQY

-382 GQKIAAYLGKNSVP
+382 GQKIAAYLEKNAVP
-396 FSMCETF
+396 FTLCETF
-403 PQAVEKAVAAASS
+403 PEAVERAVSRAAS
-416 GDIVLLSPAT
+416 GDVVLLSPAT
-426 ASMDMFRDYKDRGDQ
+426 ASMDMFRDYRDRGDQ
-441 FKSLCRK
+441 FKTLCRK
-448 FATQKIIRMEQT
+448 FAPQGAAAMEQT
-460 AKQRV
+460 AKRRV

>member
-1 MTSEF
+1 MTSE
-6 SGMTL
+6 SNGMTL

-44 RAFAASLPKTP
+44 RAFAASLPKPP

-66 GLPRFERTVLS
+66 ALPRFERTVLS

-87 TKLAEVSG
+87 AKLAEVSG
-95 RLVSELE
+95 RLVGELE
-102 FALGSCGKPFVGIT
+102 FALAVCGKPFVGIT

-121 TTTTELTAKL
+121 TTTTELTAEL
-131 FRAAGVRAC
+131 FRAAGIRAC

-158 GKLDLPVVE
+158 CKLDLPVVE

-210 LGDPAS
+210 LGDPA
-216 ACVVNALVLNRFK
+216 AVCVVNSLILDRFK
-229 PAGPGQRLYTFSANP
+229 QAAPGQKLYSFSANL
-244 PADFTLQ
+244 PADFTVREGALK
-251 NCFLSFRGHSIISV
+251 FRGRTVVTV
-265 EKLGL
+265 EKLAL

-284 LLASVQG
+284 LLAAVQG
-291 EDAVFDSAVIDA
+291 EETVFNPAVTDA
-303 LAKFESGP
+303 LARFESGP
-311 HRLEHFLSEADVQY
+311 HRLERFLTAGGVQY

-351 ILLGGLDKAMD
+351 ILLGGLDKDMD

-368 SLKYL
+368 SLKHL

-382 GQKIAAYLGKNSVP
+382 GQKIAAYLEKNAVP
-396 FSMCETF
+396 FSLCTTF
-403 PQAVEKAVAAASS
+403 PDAVEKAVAAASS
-416 GDIVLLSPAT
+416 GDVVLLSPAT
-426 ASMDMFRDYKDRGDQ
+426 ASMDMFRDYRDRGDQ
-441 FKSLCRK
+441 FKALCRK
-448 FATQKIIRMEQT
+448 FTAPGNAHMEQT
-460 AKQRV
+460 AKPRV

>member
-1 MTSEF
+1 MMNIPN
-6 SGMTL
+6 GMML

-25 AARLGIPFALLDEQ
+25 ASRLDIPFALLDEQ

-44 RAFAASLPKTP
+44 RAFAASLPKP
-55 EAVYF
+55 PAAVYF
-60 GFRAQD
+60 GFRAED
-66 GLPRFERTVLS
+66 KLPRFERTVLS

-87 TKLAEVSG
+87 AKLAEVSG
-95 RLVSELE
+95 RLLGELE
-102 FALGSCGKPFVGIT
+102 FALDSCGKPFVGIT

-121 TTTTELTAKL
+121 TTTTELTAGL

-167 ISSFQLEIMPVPH
+167 ISSFQLELMPVPH
-180 PAAAAVL
+180 PVAAAVL

-200 EAYAAAKFKL
+200 DAYAAAKFKL
-210 LGDPAS
+210 LGDPRAV
-216 ACVVNALVLNRFK
+216 CVVNSLILDGFR
-229 PAGPGQRLYTFSANP
+229 PAGSGQRAYTFSANL
-244 PADFTLQ
+244 PADFTVRDGILT
-251 NCFLSFRGHSIISV
+251 FRGRAIIPA
-265 EKLGL
+265 EDLAL

-291 EDAVFDSAVIDA
+291 EDAVFGPAVTNA
-303 LAKFESGP
+303 LAKFESGA
-311 HRLEHFLSEADVQY
+311 HRLEHFLTADGVRY

-368 SLKYL
+368 SLKHL

-382 GQKIAAYLGKNSVP
+382 GQKIAAYLEKNAVP
-396 FSMCETF
+396 FSLCDTF
-403 PQAVEKAVAAASS
+403 PDAVENAVSRAAS
-416 GDIVLLSPAT
+416 GDVVLLSPAT
-426 ASMDMFRDYKDRGDQ
+426 ASMDMFRDYRDRGDQ
-441 FKSLCRK
+441 FKGLCRK
-448 FATQKIIRMEQT
+448 FAAHGDAVMEQT
-460 AKQRV
+460 AK

>member
-1 MTSEF
+1 MNDTTER
-6 SGMTL
+6 TPLL

-25 AARLGIPFALLDEQ
+25 AARLDRPFALLDEQ
-39 DNDSL
+39 DTPSL
-44 RAFAASLPKTP
+44 REFASSLPKRP
-55 EAVYF
+55 DALYF
-60 GFRAQD
+60 GFRA
-66 GLPRFERTVLS
+66 GAPLPRFDLTVLS

-87 TKLAEVSG
+87 KQLEAVSG
-95 RLVSELE
+95 RLASELE
-102 FALGSCGKPFVGIT
+102 FALEACGKPFVGIT

-121 TTTTELTAKL
+121 TTTTELTAEL

-200 EAYAAAKFKL
+200 EDYAAAKFKL
-210 LGDPAS
+210 LGDPA
-216 ACVVNALVLNRFK
+216 AVQVLNASIPDRLRLA
-229 PAGPGQRLYTFSANP
+229 PPGKRLYTFSAAL
-244 PADFTLQ
+244 PADFAVADGALA
-251 NCFLSFRGHSIISV
+251 FRGRTIV
-265 EKLGL
+265 
-270 KGVHNLEN
+270 
-278 ALAALA
+278 AA
-284 LLASVQG
+284 
-291 EDAVFDSAVIDA
+291 DA

-311 HRLEHFLSEADVQY
+311 HRLECFLTANGVQY

-338 AALAAVGGDRNVV
+338 AALEAVGGERRVV

-362 FEELAP
+362 FSELDP
-368 SLKYL
+368 ELHRL

-382 GQKIAAYLGKNSVP
+382 GPAIAEYLKSRAIP
-396 FSMCETF
+396 FTPCGTF
-403 PQAVEKAVAAASS
+403 PDAVKTAVSLAAP
-416 GDIVLLSPAT
+416 GDTVLLSPAT
-426 ASMDMFRDYKDRGDQ
+426 ASMDMFRDYRDRGDQ
-441 FKSLCRK
+441 FKALCGK
-448 FATQKIIRMEQT
+448 FAATANSMEQT
-460 AKQRV
+460 AK

>member
-44 RAFAASLPKTP
+44 RAFAASLPKQP

-66 GLPRFERTVLS
+66 ELPCFECTVLS

-87 TKLAEVSG
+87 AKLAEISD
-95 RLVSELE
+95 RLVGELE
-102 FALGSCGKPFVGIT
+102 FALGACGKPFVGIT

-121 TTTTELTAKL
+121 TTTTELTAEL

-210 LGDPAS
+210 LGDPAV
-216 ACVVNALVLNRFK
+216 ACVVNSLILDRFK
-229 PAGPGQRLYTFSANP
+229 PAGPKQKLYTFSANL
-244 PADFTLQ
+244 PADFTVQ
-251 NCFLSFRGHSIISV
+251 NGFLSFRGRFIISI

-284 LLASVQG
+284 ILASVQG
-291 EDAVFDSAVIDA
+291 EDAVFNPAVIEA

-311 HRLEHFLSEADVQY
+311 HRLERFLTEDGVQY

-338 AALAAVGGDRNVV
+338 AALAAVGGDHNVV

-382 GQKIAAYLGKNSVP
+382 GQKIAAYLEKNAIP
-396 FSMCETF
+396 FSLCETF
-403 PQAVEKAVAAASS
+403 PEAVEKAVAAVSS
-416 GDIVLLSPAT
+416 DDIVLLSPAT

-441 FKSLCRK
+441 FKALCRK
-448 FATQKIIRMEQT
+448 FAAQRSIRMEQT
-460 AKQRV
+460 AKPRV

>member
-1 MTSEF
+1 MTNEL

-11 IAGCGV
+11 VAGCGV

-39 DNDSL
+39 DNESL
-44 RAFAASLPKTP
+44 RTFAASLPKRP

-66 GLPRFERTVLS
+66 ELPRFERTVLS

-87 TKLAEVSG
+87 AKLSEVSG
-95 RLVSELE
+95 RLLSELE
-102 FALGSCGKPFVGIT
+102 FALGACGKPFVGIT

-121 TTTTELTAKL
+121 TTTTELTAAL
-131 FRAAGVRAC
+131 FRAVGVRAC

-180 PAAAAVL
+180 PVAAAVL

-200 EAYAAAKFKL
+200 DAYAAAKFKL
-210 LGDPAS
+210 LGDPA
-216 ACVVNALVLNRFK
+216 AVCVVNSLILNRFN
-229 PAGPGQRLYTFSANP
+229 PAGPEQKLYTFSANR
-244 PADFTLQ
+244 PADFTVQ
-251 NCFLSFRGHSIISV
+251 SGSLSFHGRSIISV
-265 EKLGL
+265 DSLAL
-270 KGVHNLEN
+270 KGVHNQEN

-284 LLASVQG
+284 ILASVQG
-291 EDAVFDSAVIDA
+291 EDAVFGPAATDA
-303 LAKFESGP
+303 LSKFESGA
-311 HRLEHFLSEADVQY
+311 HRLEHFLTADGVRY

-338 AALAAVGGDRNVV
+338 AALAAVGGDRNVI

-368 SLKYL
+368 SLKCL

-382 GQKIAAYLGKNSVP
+382 GQKIAAYLEKNAMP
-396 FSMCETF
+396 FSMCDTF
-403 PQAVEKAVAAASS
+403 PDAVEEAVSRASS
-416 GDIVLLSPAT
+416 GDVVLLSPAT

-448 FATQKIIRMEQT
+448 FAAHGNVDMEQT
-460 AKQRV
+460 AK

>member
-44 RAFAASLPKTP
+44 RAFAASLPKP
-55 EAVYF
+55 PSAVYF

-66 GLPRFERTVLS
+66 TLPRFERTVLS

-87 TKLAEVSG
+87 AKLEEISG

-121 TTTTELTAKL
+121 TTTTELTAEL
-131 FRAAGVRAC
+131 FRAAGVRTC

-158 GKLDLPVVE
+158 GKLELPIVE

-210 LGDPAS
+210 LGDPA
-216 ACVVNALVLNRFK
+216 AVCVVNSLILDRFK
-229 PAGPGQRLYTFSANP
+229 PAAPEQKFYTFSANL
-244 PADFTLQ
+244 PADFTVRNNVLK
-251 NCFLSFRGHSIISV
+251 FREKSIIPVDS
-265 EKLGL
+265 LAL

-284 LLASVQG
+284 LLAAVQG
-291 EDAVFDSAVIDA
+291 EDAVFDPAVTDA
-303 LAKFESGP
+303 LARFESGP
-311 HRLEHFLSEADVQY
+311 HRLERFLTTDGVQY

-338 AALAAVGGDRNVV
+338 AALAAVGGDHNVV
-351 ILLGGLDKAMD
+351 ILLGGLDKDMD

-368 SLKYL
+368 SLKHL
-373 KHAVVFGSC
+373 RHAIVFGSC
-382 GQKIAAYLGKNSVP
+382 GQKIATCLERNAVP
-396 FSMCETF
+396 FSLCGTF
-403 PQAVEKAVAAASS
+403 PEAVEKAVSCASA
-416 GDIVLLSPAT
+416 GDVVLLSPAT
-426 ASMDMFRDYKDRGDQ
+426 ASMDMFRDYRDRGDQ
-441 FKSLCRK
+441 FKALCRK
-448 FATQKIIRMEQT
+448 YAAKKDADVEQKT
-460 AKQRV
+460 KPHV

>member
-1 MTSEF
+1 MTD
-6 SGMTL
+6 THDPTPLL

-25 AARLGIPFALLDEQ
+25 AARLDRPFALLDEQ
-39 DNDSL
+39 DTDSL
-44 RAFAASLPKTP
+44 REFAASLPKQP
-55 EAVYF
+55 DALYF
-60 GFRAQD
+60 GFRAGD
-66 GLPRFERTVLS
+66 PLPRFDLTVLS

-87 TKLAEVSG
+87 QQLEAVSG
-95 RLVSELE
+95 RLASELE
-102 FALGSCGKPFVGIT
+102 FALEACGKPFVGIT

-121 TTTTELTAKL
+121 TTTTELTAEL
-131 FRAAGVRAC
+131 FRAAGIRAC

-180 PAAAAVL
+180 PVAAAVL

-210 LGDPAS
+210 LGDPA
-216 ACVVNALVLNRFK
+216 AVQVLNASIPDRLRLAPSGK
-229 PAGPGQRLYTFSANP
+229 RLYTFSATL
-244 PADFTLQ
+244 PADFTVSGGELV
-251 NCFLSFRGHSIISV
+251 FRNRPIV
-265 EKLGL
+265 AADRLAL

-278 ALAALA
+278 ALASLA
-284 LLASVQG
+284 LLAAVQG
-291 EDAVFDSAVIDA
+291 EDAAFLPAVADA

-311 HRLEHFLSEADVQY
+311 HRLERFLTANGVQY

-338 AALAAVGGDRNVV
+338 AALEAVGGEHRVV

-362 FEELAP
+362 FSELDP
-368 SLKYL
+368 ELHRL

-382 GQKIAAYLGKNSVP
+382 GPSIAEYLKSRAVP
-396 FSMCETF
+396 FTPCGTF
-403 PQAVEKAVAAASS
+403 PDAVKTAVSLAAP
-416 GDIVLLSPAT
+416 GDTVLLSPAT
-426 ASMDMFRDYKDRGDQ
+426 ASMDMFRDYRDRGDQ
-441 FKSLCRK
+441 FKALCGK
-448 FATQKIIRMEQT
+448 YAASANSMEQT
-460 AKQRV
+460 AK

>member
-1 MTSEF
+1 MTSEL

-44 RAFAASLPKTP
+44 RTFAASLPKQP
-55 EAVYF
+55 EAVFF

-66 GLPRFERTVLS
+66 ELPHFECTVLS

-87 TKLAEVSG
+87 AKLAEVSG
-95 RLVSELE
+95 RLVGELE
-102 FALGSCGKPFVGIT
+102 FALKSCGKPFVGIT

-121 TTTTELTAKL
+121 TTTTELTAEL

-158 GKLDLPVVE
+158 GKLDLPIVE

-210 LGDPAS
+210 LGDPA
-216 ACVVNALVLNRFK
+216 AVCVVNSLILDRLK
-229 PAGPGQRLYTFSANP
+229 PAPGQKHYTFSANP
-244 PADFTLQ
+244 PADFSVQNGTLV
-251 NCFLSFRGHSIISV
+251 FREKAIIPVERLS
-265 EKLGL
+265 L

-284 LLASVQG
+284 LLASVRG
-291 EDAVFDSAVIDA
+291 EEAVFDPPVTDA

-311 HRLEHFLSEADVQY
+311 HRLERFLTANGVQY

-338 AALAAVGGDRNVV
+338 AALASVGGKHNVV
-351 ILLGGLDKAMD
+351 ILLGGLDKDMD

-368 SLKYL
+368 SLKHL

-382 GQKIAAYLGKNSVP
+382 GQKIAAYLEKNSIP
-396 FSMCETF
+396 FSMCESF
-403 PQAVEKAVAAASS
+403 PEAVEKAVAAATS
-416 GDIVLLSPAT
+416 GDVVLLSPAT
-426 ASMDMFRDYKDRGDQ
+426 ASMDMFRDYRDRGDQ
-441 FKSLCRK
+441 FKALCWK
-448 FATQKIIRMEQT
+448 FALPTDAAMEQT
-460 AKQRV
+460 AK